1 MLLKDFTTFKI
12 GGPAK
17 SFLRPADISRLRRV
31 IKNSRERGEKV
42 LVLGA
47 GSNILADD
55 RGVDAVVIKLDA
67 KCFQG
72 INNYGE
78 IVEVGAGKPLSQLL
92 AYCVQKGLS
101 GAEFLAGIPG
111 TVGGALAM
119 NAGISLNKRKL
130 AIGDLVERVLVL
142 DYNNNLKVLERAKLK
157 FGYRQSNLAKYVI
170 LGASFKLFPRE
181 PGFVKSKLSEY
192 LSLRKAA
199 QDWAWP
205 NAGCVFKNP
214 ENDSAG
220 RLIDSCGL
228 KGRRIGGAQVSRK
241 HANFILNVE
250 HASSRDVLV
259 LMREIKKTVKIKHKI
274 ILKTEI
280 KIWK

>member
-1 MLLKDFTTFKI
+1 MLLKDYTTFKI

-17 SFLRPADISRLRRV
+17 LFFRPADILQLRRA
-31 IKNSRERGEKV
+31 IKNYRERGEKI
-42 LVLGA
+42 LILGA

-55 RGVDAVVIKLDA
+55 RGVDAVVVKLDA
-67 KCFQG
+67 ECFQKIRNDRG
-72 INNYGE
+72 V
-78 IVEVGAGKPLSQLL
+78 VEAGAGKPLSQLL
-92 AYCVQKGLS
+92 AYCARKGLS

-119 NAGISLNKRKL
+119 NAGISINSGKL
-130 AIGDLVERVLVL
+130 SIGDLVERVLIL
-142 DYNNNLKVLERAKLK
+142 DYNNELKVLERAKLK

-170 LGASFKLFPRE
+170 LGASLKLIPRDPE
-181 PGFVKSKLSEY
+181 FVKKKLAGY
-192 LSLRKAA
+192 LSLRKTA

-214 ENDSAG
+214 ENGSAG
-220 RLIDSCGL
+220 KLIDSCGL

-250 HASSRDVLV
+250 HASSRDVLG

-274 ILKTEI
+274 ILKPEI
-280 KIWK
+280 KVWK

>member
-78 IVEVGAGKPLSQLL
+78 IVEVGAGKPLSRLL
-92 AYCVQKGLS
+92 AYCAQKGLS

-119 NAGISLNKRKL
+119 NAGISLNKGKL

-274 ILKTEI
+274 ILKNEI

>member
-17 SFLRPADISRLRRV
+17 LFFRPNDISRLRQV
-31 IKNSRERGEKV
+31 IKSSHERGEKI
-42 LVLGA
+42 LILGA

-55 RGVDAVVIKLDA
+55 RGVDAVVVKLDA
-67 KCFQG
+67 KCFQEISNDG
-72 INNYGE
+72 G
-78 IVEVGAGKPLSQLL
+78 IVEAGAGKPLSQLL
-92 AYCVQKGLS
+92 AYCSQKGLS

-119 NAGISLNKRKL
+119 NAGISINNGKL
-130 AIGDLVERVLVL
+130 AIGDLVERALVL
-142 DYNNNLKVLERAKLK
+142 DYNNNLRVLERAKLK

-170 LGASFKLFPRE
+170 LGVSLKLIPRDPE
-181 PGFVKSKLSEY
+181 SVKKKLARY
-192 LSLRKAA
+192 LSFRKTT

-228 KGRRIGGAQVSRK
+228 KGRRIGGAQVSCK

-250 HASSRDVLV
+250 HASSQDVLG

-274 ILKTEI
+274 ILKPEI
-280 KIWK
+280 KAWK